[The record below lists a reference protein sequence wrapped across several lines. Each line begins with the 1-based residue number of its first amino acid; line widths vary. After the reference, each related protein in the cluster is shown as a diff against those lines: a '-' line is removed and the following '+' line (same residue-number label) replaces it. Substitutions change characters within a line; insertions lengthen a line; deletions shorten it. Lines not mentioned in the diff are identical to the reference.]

1 MKYLTSLQPG
11 IGGAIKRD
19 FEDFF
24 VEEIPLFPPS
34 GTGEHV
40 FFEVEKCGITTIEA
54 TFRIAAALGI
64 SQQSIGFAGMKDS
77 RAVTRQWM
85 SVWKVPPEKI
95 LELNVPN
102 IKVLQALKHN
112 QKLKGGQLSGN
123 RFRIIVR
130 DVVDGGNAFKAAGE
144 ILSTLKARGV
154 PNYFGGQRFGSRRN
168 NHLIGKALS
177 DGDVGNALRLFIGAH
192 SVEIM
197 ELFEKGDFDG
207 VLNILPS
214 KLSYERMC
222 LQKLAAGRPPEAA
235 IMALP
240 KKLRGLFVSSYYSR
254 LFNKILEKR
263 INTIDRLFEGDLA
276 VFGFRGGR
284 YFRVER
290 VDENL
295 DERLKSFE
303 ISPSGPVP
311 GYRVELASGMPG
323 AIEQEVLLG
332 LDFSGAGK
340 KGRGTRR
347 PLRFPLSDLRIGF
360 KEPEARIKMEFTL
373 PMGCY
378 ATAVLREVMKNPE
391 NDDYDEKVVGAG
403 SDTPRRTGIAALPA
417 L

>member
-1 MKYLTSLQPG
+1 MATMKYLTSQPG
-11 IGGAIKRD
+11 IGGTIKRD

-34 GTGEHV
+34 GVGEHV

-54 TFRIAAALGI
+54 TFRIASALGI

-95 LELNVPN
+95 LELNAPN
-102 IKVLQALKHN
+102 IKVLQALRHN

-123 RFRIIVR
+123 KFRIIVR
-130 DVVDGGNAFKAAGE
+130 DVDVDVADGGNAFKVAEE
-144 ILSTLKARGV
+144 ILSTLKERGV
-154 PNYFGGQRFGSRRN
+154 PNYFGEQRFGSRGN

-177 DGDVGNALRLFIGAH
+177 DGDVGNALKLFIGTH
-192 SVEIM
+192 SAEIM

-207 VLNILPS
+207 VLKIMPS

-235 IMALP
+235 ILALP

-254 LFNKILEKR
+254 LFNAILERR
-263 INTIDRLFEGDLA
+263 IDTIDRLFEGDLA

-284 YFRVER
+284 YFRVEQ
-290 VDENL
+290 VDESL

-311 GYRVELASGMPG
+311 GSRVELASGMPG
-323 AIEQEVLLG
+323 SIEKELPSG
-332 LDFSGAGK
+332 SDFSGAGK
-340 KGRGTRR
+340 AKGNGNGNGKGKDRGKDHFR
-347 PLRFPLSDLRIGF
+347 
-360 KEPEARIKMEFTL
+360 
-373 PMGCY
+373 
-378 ATAVLREVMKNPE
+378 
-391 NDDYDEKVVGAG
+391 
-403 SDTPRRTGIAALPA
+403 
-417 L
+417 

>member
-1 MKYLTSLQPG
+1 MEYLTSLQPG
-11 IGGAIKRD
+11 IGGTIKRN

-54 TFRIAAALGI
+54 TFRIASALGI

-85 SVWKVPPEKI
+85 SAWKVPPEKI
-95 LELNVPN
+95 LGLNVPN
-102 IKVLQALKHN
+102 MKVLQAARHS
-112 QKLKGGQLSGN
+112 QKLKGGQLAGN

-130 DVVDGGNAFKAAGE
+130 DIADCSNASRVASE
-144 ILSTLKARGV
+144 ILSTLKERGV
-154 PNYFGGQRFGSRRN
+154 PNYFGEQRFGSRGN
-168 NHLIGKALS
+168 NHLIGKAIS
-177 DGDVGNALRLFIGAH
+177 DGDVGNALKLFIGTH
-192 SVEIM
+192 SAEAM

-207 VLNILPS
+207 VLKILPS

-222 LQKLAAGRPPEAA
+222 LQRLAAGRPPESA

-240 KKLRGLFVSSYYSR
+240 KKLRGLFVSSYYSH
-254 LFNKILEKR
+254 LFNKILDKR
-263 INTIDRLFEGDLA
+263 IDTIDRLFEGDLA

-284 YFRVER
+284 YFRVEN
-290 VDENL
+290 VDASL
-295 DERLKSFE
+295 DARLKSFE

-311 GYRVELASGMPG
+311 GSRVELASGMPG
-323 AIEQEVLLG
+323 AIEKEVLSG
-332 LDFSGAGK
+332 FDFSVA
-340 KGRGTRR
+340 GRGTRR

-360 KEPEARIKMEFTL
+360 KEPEACIEMEFAL

-391 NDDYDEKVVGAG
+391 NKNEEIVGAG
-403 SDTPRRTGIAALPA
+403 PDTSRGTGIAALPA